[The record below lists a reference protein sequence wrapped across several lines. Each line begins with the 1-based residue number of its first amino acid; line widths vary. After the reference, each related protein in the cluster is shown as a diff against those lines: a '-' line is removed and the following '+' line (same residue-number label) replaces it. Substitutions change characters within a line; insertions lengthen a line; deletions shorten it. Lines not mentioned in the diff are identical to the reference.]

1 MANITEKELKEHLN
15 NLVNAIYALS
25 PTRNYVLQLLELLPR
40 DYPKLVE
47 AYPELFKDEKTRQKL
62 KDIFGLRIGENVE
75 VGHGLGNSLKTI
87 SNNMR
92 SDIFSSYNWKE
103 LQPKL
108 KEYLNRELPN
118 VIAELCEHKL
128 KIAVAEPTYGEDIK
142 KVLTTMIKE
151 GDKRDLSIELSKMI
165 EKTGIDKS
173 RLLAIKNFLTSEL
186 GILASREEI
195 FELGYEFKEFKE
207 VLSKFFGVVKE

>member
-1 MANITEKELKEHLN
+1 MVNVTEKELKEHLN
-15 NLVNAIYALS
+15 NLIDAIYALS

-40 DYPKLVE
+40 DYPKLAE

-75 VGHGLGNSLKTI
+75 VGSGLGSSLKAI
-87 SNNMR
+87 SNNIR
-92 SDIFSSYNWKE
+92 SNIFSSYNWKE

-142 KVLTTMIKE
+142 KVLTTMVKE

-165 EKTGIDKS
+165 EKTGIDRS
-173 RLLAIKNFLTSEL
+173 RLLSIKNFLTSEL
-186 GILASREEI
+186 GILASREGI

-207 VLSKFFGVVKE
+207 VLGKFFGVVRE